1 MSLNDYNA
9 KSIDWRQQLKENER
23 KTKIVVVIFLVIF
36 LGVGLLF
43 DTFLGMGRYHMPA
56 ETVFQALL
64 TFRIFPIA
72 TCIMLVIAGVSLI
85 MTYRLYDKIM
95 LLGTNSHE
103 VTPESAQNHEE
114 KQLYNVVEEMKV
126 AAGMKFMP
134 KVYLIEAQYMN
145 AFASGYSEKSAMV
158 AITRGLVQKLNRSEL
173 QAVMA
178 HELTH
183 IRHHDIKLTL
193 TVSVLSNILLMAID
207 WLFYS
212 MLFKGDSGQNSREKS
227 SSNKLFI
234 VVMILR
240 FILPLITGML
250 TLFLSRTR
258 EYMADS
264 GAVQLMRD
272 NEPLARALLK
282 ISGDHTEHQSQYAA
296 EYGQTAHESV
306 RRASYIF
313 DPAKFN
319 GVNYFSDMFTT
330 HPSLEK
336 RLDALGFK
344 TK

>member
-1 MSLNDYNA
+1 MRLNNYDA
-9 KSIDWRQQLKENER
+9 KSMDWRRQLRENER
-23 KTKIVVVIFLVIF
+23 RTKLVVAIFIGIFL
-36 LGVGLLF
+36 LVGLLF
-43 DTFLGMGRYHMPA
+43 DTFLGMGRYNAPA
-56 ETVFQALL
+56 GTVFQALL

-72 TCIMLVIAGVSLI
+72 TCIMLVIAGVSLLV
-85 MTYRLYDKIM
+85 TYRLYDKIM

-103 VTPESAQNHEE
+103 VTPDSEKTHEE

-145 AFASGYSEKSAMV
+145 AFASGYSEKSAIV
-158 AITRGLVQKLNRSEL
+158 AITSGLVQKLNRAEL

-193 TVSVLSNILLMAID
+193 TVTVLSNILLIAID

-212 MLFKGDSGQNSREKS
+212 MLFKGDSGRNAQGRS
-227 SSNKLFI
+227 SNNKLFI
-234 VVMILR
+234 IVMILR
-240 FILPLITGML
+240 FILPLMTAML

-272 NEPLARALLK
+272 NEPLANALLK
-282 ISGDHTEHQSQYAA
+282 ISEDHAAHQSEYAEA
-296 EYGQTAHESV
+296 YGHTAHESV

-319 GVNYFSDMFTT
+319 GVKAFSDMFTT

-336 RLDALGFK
+336 RLAALGFK
-344 TK
+344 AK